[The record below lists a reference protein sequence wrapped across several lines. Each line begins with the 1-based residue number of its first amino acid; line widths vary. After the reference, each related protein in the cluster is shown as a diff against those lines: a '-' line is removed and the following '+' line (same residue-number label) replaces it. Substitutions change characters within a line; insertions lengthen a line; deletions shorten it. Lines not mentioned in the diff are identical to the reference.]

1 MIYLKILTQLLTG
14 IAGLVALLMDYK
26 WHDKRRKIFKHLRNL
41 LIIITIV
48 SLIAGVIITLCD
60 EKEKND
66 EVTNLKN
73 QLDAAQNTL
82 TYIKSNGDTLKS
94 QIKPFLE
101 LATQQYPNLS
111 SNEALEKLKNR
122 LNTIDYQILS
132 GSEKLTN
139 LSSEL
144 TTEKKIIKTFDVIVS
159 IEFSGK
165 WDKPPYSQWLQ
176 PGKPMTLLNW
186 TDNSKKNPDLE
197 FSTSKISY
205 ETINSSTGLF
215 KNTLIIQPG
224 QFPLGQLTD
233 ILRAYDEM
241 AFWVV
246 LSLPENLL
254 DPKITFNK
262 VDIVFSINGSKN
274 GELHYKPNLSMD
286 YSSDLKALIPGEV
299 SWLQPRMELIGK
311 PIDVLKMS
319 IE

>member
-1 MIYLKILTQLLTG
+1 MIYLKILIQLLTG
-14 IAGLVALLMDYK
+14 ISGLVALLLDYK
-26 WHDKRRKIFKHLRNL
+26 WHDKRRKIFKTLRNL
-41 LIIITIV
+41 LIVITVV
-48 SLIAGVIITLCD
+48 SLIAGVIITLYD
-60 EKEKND
+60 ENEKND

-73 QLDAAQNTL
+73 RLDTAQNTL

-111 SNEALEKLKNR
+111 SNEALKKLKNR
-122 LNTIDYQILS
+122 LTVLDKQILN

-144 TTEKKIIKTFDVIVS
+144 TTEKKTIKTFDVTVS

-165 WDKPPYSQWLQ
+165 WDNTPYSQWLQ

-186 TDNSKKNPDLE
+186 IDNSKKNPDLE

-205 ETINSSTGLF
+205 ETINSTTGLF
-215 KNTLIIQPG
+215 KNTLVIQPG

-233 ILRAYDEM
+233 ILRAYDVM
-241 AFWVV
+241 AFWIV
-246 LSLPENLL
+246 LSWPENLL

-274 GELHYKPNLSMD
+274 GELHYQPNLSMD
-286 YSSDLKALIPGEV
+286 YSLDLKALVPGKK
-299 SWLQPRMELIGK
+299 SWLQPRMELTGK
-311 PIDVLKMS
+311 LIDVLKMS